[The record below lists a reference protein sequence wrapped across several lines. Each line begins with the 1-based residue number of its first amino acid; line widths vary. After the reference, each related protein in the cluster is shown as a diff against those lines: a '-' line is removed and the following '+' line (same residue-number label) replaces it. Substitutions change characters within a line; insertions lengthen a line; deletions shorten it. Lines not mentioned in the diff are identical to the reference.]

1 MLGAER
7 STEGGRSWPCRFCEA
22 RATDGPCPPYGII
35 VQLCNAR
42 RGGTIFGCG
51 NQQLIPHVIQTVG
64 RDNIIVIAALDRLHA
79 LDGPPRVDTGD
90 RECDRFLA
98 GSVRAI
104 TGEGERAIWQVAP

>member
-1 MLGAER
+1 M
-7 STEGGRSWPCRFCEA
+7 
-22 RATDGPCPPYGII
+22 
-35 VQLCNAR
+35 
-42 RGGTIFGCG
+42 
-51 NQQLIPHVIQTVG
+51 VG

-79 LDGPPRVDTGD
+79 LDEPPRVDTGD